1 LPSQMCV
8 SGPAEAISANG
19 VSAGVS
25 VTVTLLVAFVTGPA
39 LLVASRHHV
48 ALAEPITS
56 AMAARIANFVLILV
70 PNRFIFE
77 VPFG

>member
-1 LPSQMCV
+1 MCV

-25 VTVTLLVAFVTGPA
+25 VTVTFLVAFVTWLA
-39 LLVASRHHV
+39 LLIATWHHV
-48 ALAEPITS
+48 ALTVPATS
-56 AMAARIANFVLILV
+56 AMAARIANFVLMLV